1 MKMYW
6 DFLFEAI
13 RKAREFEKS
22 EIYDI
27 ILREK
32 EALATNY
39 IDKEKE
45 NNSDIDNNSVMV
57 RTKLNKDCSE
67 SIVA

>member
-32 EALATNY
+32 G
-39 IDKEKE
+39 
-45 NNSDIDNNSVMV
+45 
-57 RTKLNKDCSE
+57 
-67 SIVA
+67 SIGH